1 MVATPAE
8 WLARGDWSGMATSS
22 LAPGATTEAEVRARL
37 SPIVDWRDVVAT
49 VAIASAQRIE
59 VRKLRSGSTD
69 GLARKVLRIEM
80 PELQSWWVRQGTV
93 VGMKPKTTTTD
104 QLEPDVVATDTQTR
118 NDWPTAE
125 RIARLAS
132 AYAFAERATLSV
144 ELGNIDNLPAWAA
157 VGTMIGNVIDG
168 GAAADI
174 STTVEEVSYRW
185 MEGRVTV
192 RTDLPPA
199 PAWMARINQ
208 AASPQLGGSM
218 ASSVIDL
225 QKRVDRV
232 EERAQNTPVIAQKS
246 SPSPPDDFV
255 RLKITGGNTLL
266 SFGGNNYLG
275 IKEVSSGTLASLPS
289 ASPNNTTTYADGIG
303 YGKLVDKNLVEIA
316 TIPDVWVTNYD
327 AILPDS
333 GSAFT
338 SAFGYHAPNGYTC
351 LCKQYVIGGVTVYK
365 IFR

>member
-1 MVATPAE
+1 
-8 WLARGDWSGMATSS
+8 
-22 LAPGATTEAEVRARL
+22 
-37 SPIVDWRDVVAT
+37 
-49 VAIASAQRIE
+49 
-59 VRKLRSGSTD
+59 
-69 GLARKVLRIEM
+69 
-80 PELQSWWVRQGTV
+80 
-93 VGMKPKTTTTD
+93 
-104 QLEPDVVATDTQTR
+104 
-118 NDWPTAE
+118 
-125 RIARLAS
+125 
-132 AYAFAERATLSV
+132 
-144 ELGNIDNLPAWAA
+144 
-157 VGTMIGNVIDG
+157 MIGNVIDG